1 MTTTTGLTTTI
12 SRTWDMPQEEPHT
25 CPRSCWPPTTWKY
38 RWSVYVDCVCY
49 HYQLHSSGGRT
60 LSVLAG
66 QQIDCHLI
74 SFPFIQQDGNNFHQN
89 GGGATGIGGSDGN
102 ASEQHCLFGQ
112 VGFRP
117 GHSEYTS
124 NKQAKQQLIV
134 ATVICFLFMV
144 SGEIVVVK
152 KQARFLWSNQIW
164 LTRMPSGNS
173 IQFEFKEFPP
183 ISRLPN

>member
-1 MTTTTGLTTTI
+1 M
-12 SRTWDMPQEEPHT
+12 
-25 CPRSCWPPTTWKY
+25 
-38 RWSVYVDCVCY
+38 
-49 HYQLHSSGGRT
+49 
-60 LSVLAG
+60 LAG

-89 GGGATGIGGSDGN
+89 GGGATGIGGSGGN

-152 KQARFLWSNQIW
+152 KQARFLRSNQIW
-164 LTRMPSGNS
+164 LTRMPSGYS